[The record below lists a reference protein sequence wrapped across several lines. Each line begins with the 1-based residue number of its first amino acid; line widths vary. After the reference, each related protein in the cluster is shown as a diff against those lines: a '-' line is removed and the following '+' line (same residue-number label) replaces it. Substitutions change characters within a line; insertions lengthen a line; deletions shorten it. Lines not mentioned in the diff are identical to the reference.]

1 MDFFVDGSCYFR
13 LNKSTINWITY
24 GMNVNK
30 FLIFLKKGDNRTQTV
45 KKNAFGAILI
55 KGFSILIQL
64 MLVPLTLG
72 YLSSELYGIWLTL
85 SSVLLWL
92 NFFDVGFTLGL
103 KNKLAESIALGEYHK
118 GQSLVSTT
126 YFMMIVIFVPLCLIL
141 ECIVPVINWSSFL
154 NVNPTYNEQLV
165 DVMQI
170 LVVCF
175 CLQMILNV
183 LSAVLSAYQKVALA
197 SALPVIGNFL
207 ALIVIYLLT
216 RYTEPSLKNMA
227 LSVSYLPIFV
237 FFVCSIIFFRGKLKL
252 ISPSVK
258 AIDFSLVRNIF
269 SLGIKFFIIQIQ
281 MIVLYQSTNIL
292 ISNISSPLDV
302 TSYNIAYKYMGIAS
316 MMFSIIL
323 GPLWPAFTDAYA
335 KKDYKWMNS
344 VYRQMMRLYG
354 LILVV
359 VIVMMIVSPIIY
371 DIWFNSKVFIPYLM
385 TISVGIYVLIH
396 AWDSLQVALI
406 NGIGCVTLQT
416 YVTLIGLVLHIPLSL
431 FLGKYLGALGVISS
445 MIIINIVYS
454 IVFTIQLKILLKNK
468 GFGIWIK

>member
-1 MDFFVDGSCYFR
+1 MNISNFF
-13 LNKSTINWITY
+13 
-24 GMNVNK
+24 
-30 FLIFLKKGDNRTQTV
+30 IFLKKGDNRTQTV
-45 KKNAFGAILI
+45 KKNALGAILI

-85 SSVLLWL
+85 SSILLWL

-103 KNKLAESIALGEYHK
+103 KNKLAESMAFGDYHK

-126 YFMMIVIFVPLCLIL
+126 YFMMIAIFVPLCLIL
-141 ECIVPVINWSSFL
+141 ECIIPIINWSSFL
-154 NVNPTYNEQLV
+154 NVNPVYNEQLV

-216 RYTEPSLKNMA
+216 KYTEPSLKNMA
-227 LSVSYLPIFV
+227 LSVSYLPILV
-237 FFVCSIIFFRGKLKL
+237 FLVCSIIFFKGKLKS
-252 ISPSVK
+252 IRPSVK
-258 AIDFSLVRNIF
+258 NIDLSTVGNIF

-281 MIVLYQSTNIL
+281 IIVLYQSTNIL

-302 TSYNIAYKYMGIAS
+302 TSYNITYKYMGIAS

-344 VYRQMMRLYG
+344 IYRRMVRLYG
-354 LILVV
+354 LIVV
-359 VIVMMIVSPIIY
+359 AVIAMIIVSPIVY
-371 DIWFNSKVFIPYLM
+371 DIWFKSKVVIPLLM
-385 TISVGIYVLIH
+385 TISVGVYVLIH

-406 NGIGCVTLQT
+406 NGIGCITLQT
-416 YVTLIGLVLHIPLSL
+416 YVTLVGLILHIHLSL
-431 FLGKYLGALGVISS
+431 FLGKYLGVFGAILS
-445 MIIINIVYS
+445 MIIINTTYS
-454 IVFTIQLKILLKNK
+454 IVFTFQLGRLLKNK